1 MSEYK
6 VNRIGIIEYDIRKV
20 FPNSE
25 IEIREYINPKYPD
38 VIEYVAFV
46 DGVSALVTVM
56 KDQYYS
62 TAEISANLI
71 YLINERRNER

>member
-6 VNRIGIIEYDIRKV
+6 VNRIGIIEYNIRKV

-25 IEIREYINPKYPD
+25 IEIFEYINPKYPD
-38 VIEYVAFV
+38 VIEYWACV
-46 DGVSALVTVM
+46 DGISALVTVM

-62 TAEISANLI
+62 TAAVSAKLI
-71 YLINERRNER
+71 YLIHERKSEK